1 MGADMPPR
9 TAFATLLVAFAIAS
23 VCAGLTTA
31 RQLHE
36 QASNARIISRGQARP
51 AINDRN
57 VLLTKSRGCE
67 IDPDFAAPGFRLFV
81 ARYPLSQPAL
91 FKG

>member
-1 MGADMPPR
+1 MERHGKHVTILVLSSLPPTTSAVRFSSALLTCGLLNLSLRLGWKHTMGADMPPR

-36 QASNARIISRGQARP
+36 QASNARIISRG
-51 AINDRN
+51 
-57 VLLTKSRGCE
+57 
-67 IDPDFAAPGFRLFV
+67 
-81 ARYPLSQPAL
+81 
-91 FKG
+91 